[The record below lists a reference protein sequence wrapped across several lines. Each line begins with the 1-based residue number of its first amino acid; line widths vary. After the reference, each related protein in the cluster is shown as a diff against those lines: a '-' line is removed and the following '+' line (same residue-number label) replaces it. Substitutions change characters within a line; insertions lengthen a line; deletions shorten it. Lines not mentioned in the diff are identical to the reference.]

1 MLDTEGLID
10 ESEDYSTLAG
20 YLLMRFGQLPQPGDS
35 CEYETPYF
43 RFRFEVL
50 RMDGRRIASVRV
62 ERSINEA
69 LEDPDN
75 YDHD

>member
-1 MLDTEGLID
+1 ME
-10 ESEDYSTLAG
+10 
-20 YLLMRFGQLPQPGDS
+20 
-35 CEYETPYF
+35 
-43 RFRFEVL
+43 
-50 RMDGRRIASVRV
+50 GRRIASVRV